1 MKIKIE
7 KATPDLASHIA
18 SFIMEAMNAE
28 CCQNFAGPEHTLI
41 DFHRMMTRL
50 VEMEDSQYS
59 YRNTL
64 AAFTSN
70 GILVGACVGYDGA
83 DLHRLRRRFCE
94 EALVEFGLDYSGM
107 PDETQEGEFYIDSL
121 AVSKNFRGK
130 GFATELLKAAIER
143 AKELRLPA
151 VGLLV
156 DKGNPRAEALY
167 TRLGFEYVNDASW
180 GGHPMKHLQYK
191 VNE

>member
-28 CCQNFAGPEHTLI
+28 CCQNFAGPKHTLI

-83 DLHRLRRRFCE
+83 DLHRGTSVARVLPPNSSRLPSSVPRSCDCQLSACWSIR
-94 EALVEFGLDYSGM
+94 
-107 PDETQEGEFYIDSL
+107 
-121 AVSKNFRGK
+121 
-130 GFATELLKAAIER
+130 ATPK
-143 AKELRLPA
+143 LRLSILA
-151 VGLLV
+151 
-156 DKGNPRAEALY
+156 
-167 TRLGFEYVNDASW
+167 
-180 GGHPMKHLQYK
+180 
-191 VNE
+191 

>member
-28 CCQNFAGPEHTLI
+28 CCQNFAGPKHTLI

-107 PDETQEGEFYIDSL
+107 PDETEEGEFYIDSL
-121 AVSKNFRGK
+121 AVPAAFRGK
-130 GFATELLKAAIER
+130 GIAKMLLKAVIEKGR
-143 AKELRLPA
+143 EMSLPA

-156 DKGNPRAEALY
+156 DKGNPKAERLY
-167 TRLGFEYVNDASW
+167 ADMGFEYVNDAVW
-180 GGHPMKHLQYK
+180 GGHSMKHLQYPLR
-191 VNE
+191 

>member
-28 CCQNFAGPEHTLI
+28 CCQNFAGPKHTLI

-83 DLHRLRRRFCE
+83 DLRRLRRRFCE

-107 PDETQEGEFYIDSL
+107 PDETEEGEFYIDSL
-121 AVSKNFRGK
+121 AVSRNFRGK
-130 GFATELLKAAIER
+130 GFATRSCDCQLSACWSIR
-143 AKELRLPA
+143 ATPKLRLST
-151 VGLLV
+151 L
-156 DKGNPRAEALY
+156 
-167 TRLGFEYVNDASW
+167 ASVSSTSMMLP
-180 GGHPMKHLQYK
+180 GVVTQ
-191 VNE
+191 

>member
-1 MKIKIE
+1 
-7 KATPDLASHIA
+7 
-18 SFIMEAMNAE
+18 MEAMNAE
-28 CCQNFAGPEHTLI
+28 CCQNFAGPKHTLI

-94 EALVEFGLDYSGM
+94 DTKFFPYNN
-107 PDETQEGEFYIDSL
+107 FYCEKI
-121 AVSKNFRGK
+121 
-130 GFATELLKAAIER
+130 LLGAC
-143 AKELRLPA
+143 
-151 VGLLV
+151 
-156 DKGNPRAEALY
+156 
-167 TRLGFEYVNDASW
+167 
-180 GGHPMKHLQYK
+180 
-191 VNE
+191 

>member
-28 CCQNFAGPEHTLI
+28 CCQNFAGPKHTLI

-83 DLHRLRRRFCE
+83 DLRRLRRRFCE

-107 PDETQEGEFYIDSL
+107 PDETEE
-121 AVSKNFRGK
+121 VSFISTASPCRGTSVARVLPPNSSRLPSSVPRSCDCQLSACWSIR
-130 GFATELLKAAIER
+130 ATPK
-143 AKELRLPA
+143 LRLSILA
-151 VGLLV
+151 LV
-156 DKGNPRAEALY
+156 SS
-167 TRLGFEYVNDASW
+167 T
-180 GGHPMKHLQYK
+180 
-191 VNE
+191 